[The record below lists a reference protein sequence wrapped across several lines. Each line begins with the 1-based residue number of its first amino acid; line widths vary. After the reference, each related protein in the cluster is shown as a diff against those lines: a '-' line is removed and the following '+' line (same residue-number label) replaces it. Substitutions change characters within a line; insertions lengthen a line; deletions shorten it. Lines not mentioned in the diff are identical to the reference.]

1 MVDATSALA
10 GHMTPGDYGAQGARA
25 VTLSEVSA
33 MSLVHIAG
41 DGNGA
46 AAVLGVELPG
56 NAGGV
61 AVSGGVRA
69 LWLGPDTWLV
79 KAPVAE
85 FGEWAGRIATALP
98 NAAVNDVTHGRVT
111 IRLEG
116 PSARDVLAAGC
127 PLDLH
132 ERAFAPGH
140 SCSRI
145 DMKCAPGHA
154 AASLL
159 GHFNVL
165 IECLGPEPSPDTF
178 EVTVTRSYG
187 RDLLSWL
194 ERAAAEFGYRI
205 V

>member
-140 SCSRI
+140 
-145 DMKCAPGHA
+145 A